1 MCLRPMLCVTIK
13 LFQLA
18 FPIKR
23 KRWTLTPC
31 LLLKRRFNL
40 SLEFVGFVIRKISVK
55 LMWGRFFLLVYLAQ
69 GYESIRN
76 FFLQIDR
83 CAEFIL
89 ATAKNKFR
97 IICKDV
103 TICSVCRWCI
113 FSLSLSFTDFISSIS
128 EWLTAVPEVHNFFY
142 RVVFKALSKLT
153 LCFNIIPSN
162 YRPKNDMVIS
172 PIKEVIK

>member
-31 LLLKRRFNL
+31 LLLKKSLNL

-55 LMWGRFFLLVYLAQ
+55 LMWGSFFTCLFSSRLRKYT
-69 GYESIRN
+69 E
-76 FFLQIDR
+76 FFLQMDR
-83 CAEFIL
+83 CAAFIL

-128 EWLTAVPEVHNFFY
+128 EWLTAVPEVHNFF
-142 RVVFKALSKLT
+142 LSSR
-153 LCFNIIPSN
+153 FQSF
-162 YRPKNDMVIS
+162 V
-172 PIKEVIK
+172 